1 MDDDS
6 STEAL
11 LRELRETQ
19 TDLARLVEHV
29 LVRKLS
35 VIVVTSQ
42 TVAAWEQRA
51 PEAWGKVKQWLT
63 ARNVKIVLV
72 PAHPEP

>member
-35 VIVVTSQ
+35 VVVVTSQ
-42 TVAAWEQRA
+42 TVAAWKQRA
-51 PEAWGKVKQWLT
+51 PDAWTKVKHWLT
-63 ARNVKIVLV
+63 ARNVKTVIV
-72 PAHPEP
+72 PSHPET

>member
-11 LRELRETQ
+11 QRELRETQ

-35 VIVVTSQ
+35 VVTLTSQ
-42 TVAAWEQRA
+42 MVAAWEQRA
-51 PEAWGKVKQWLT
+51 PEAWAKVKQWLR
-63 ARNVKIVLV
+63 ARNVKIVIV
-72 PAHPEP
+72 PSHPKP

>member
-35 VIVVTSQ
+35 VVTLTSQ
-42 TVAAWEQRA
+42 MVAAWEQRA
-51 PEAWGKVKQWLT
+51 PEAWTKVKQWLR
-63 ARNVKIVLV
+63 ARNVKIMII
-72 PAHPEP
+72 PAHPET